1 MVKRALSL
9 LVISCLSLAI
19 CAQTQQGYV
28 KTKGRLAS
36 NGTVI
41 SGTRISGVEE

>member
-1 MVKRALSL
+1 MRKRVVL
-9 LVISCLSLAI
+9 LAVCLVAI
-19 CAQTQQGYV
+19 VSVAAQTQMGYV

-41 SGTRISGVEE
+41 AGKRLSGASV